1 MSGVF
6 AGQTKIA
13 LTKSFETELT
23 LEPVPT
29 EDDTK
34 LTVWT

>member
-1 MSGVF
+1 MSGIF

-23 LEPVPT
+23 LDPLAT
-29 EDDTK
+29 EDDRK
-34 LTVWT
+34 LTVLT

>member
-1 MSGVF
+1 MSDIF

-23 LEPVPT
+23 LDPLPT

-34 LTVWT
+34 LTV

>member
-23 LEPVPT
+23 LDPMT
-29 EDDTK
+29 IKDDTN
-34 LTVWT
+34 LTV